1 MGWIYI
7 FFCLVDY
14 KVYIGKWSGRRI
26 EYRRNKH
33 INGYGNQ
40 HLYRA
45 IQKHGWKNF
54 IFDVLHENI
63 PKEKLNDLERKEI
76 ARFNCNSCRPG
87 GWGYNKTDGGEGT
100 IGFVQSA
107 EHRQKIS
114 DALKGESN
122 PNYGK
127 PAWNKGKPGQSHS
140 VGARQKISDALKG
153 ESNPNYGKP
162 RSAEARRKQS
172 IAMKGKNVGKRRS
185 AKTRQKLSKANRHP
199 EYERAR
205 VFFYIDLA
213 NVPIK
218 EKRKKLFAEFTDVAK
233 VTLYK
238 WAKDWQT
245 ELAT

>member
-33 INGYGNQ
+33 INGHGNQ

-45 IQKHGWKNF
+45 IQKHGWENF
-54 IFDVLHENI
+54 IFDVLHENV
-63 PKEKLNDLERKEI
+63 PKEKLNDLEREEI

-100 IGFVQSA
+100 VGFVQSA
-107 EHRQKIS
+107 EHRQKLS
-114 DALKGESN
+114 KALKGENN
-122 PNYGK
+122 PMFGK
-127 PAWNKGKPGQSHS
+127 PGWNKGKPGNSHS
-140 VGARQKISDALKG
+140 VEARQKISDALKG

-162 RSAEARRKQS
+162 RSAESRRKQS
-172 IAMKGKNVGKRRS
+172 IAM
-185 AKTRQKLSKANRHP
+185 RHP

-205 VFFYIDLA
+205 VFFFIDLA
-213 NVPIK
+213 NMSIR
-218 EKRKKLFAEFTDVAK
+218 EKRKQLCTEFQDVSERTIRNWTSNWQAELVS
-233 VTLYK
+233 
-238 WAKDWQT
+238 
-245 ELAT
+245 

>member
-1 MGWIYI
+1 MGYIYI

-14 KVYIGKWSGRRI
+14 KVYIGKWSGRHI

-33 INGYGNQ
+33 ISGHGNQ

-45 IQKHGWKNF
+45 IQKHGWENF
-54 IFDVLHENI
+54 IFDTLHENV
-63 PKEKLNDLERKEI
+63 PKEELNDLERKEI
-76 ARFNCNSCRPG
+76 ARFNCNSCCPG

-114 DALKGESN
+114 DALKGENN
-122 PNYGK
+122 PMFGK
-127 PAWNKGKPGQSHS
+127 PAWNKGKQGKSHTTQT
-140 VGARQKISDALKG
+140 RQKISDAQRG
-153 ESNPNYGKP
+153 EKNHNYGKSP
-162 RSAEARRKQS
+162 SVESRRKQS
-172 IAMKGKNVGKRRS
+172 RSMRGKNVGKSRS
-185 AKTRQKLSKANRHP
+185 AKTRQKISKAHRHP

-213 NVPIK
+213 NLPIK
-218 EKRKKLFAEFTDVAK
+218 QKRKKLFAEFTDVAK

-238 WAKDWQT
+238 WAKDWQA